1 MKRIKQQHNF
11 AESIDLQIKKS
22 RIKLEKDDSLKIYL
36 ENLSNELFYEIF
48 DYLDSCDLY
57 KAFSNLNIRF
67 QNLIFRSSFPLKIN
81 FCAKSKSII
90 EEYCQ
95 HLIIPNIH
103 RIISFN
109 LRSELVIDQFFQYC
123 TINSSFNRLESVI
136 LQELTDRQL
145 LTMLFYLN
153 SLPRLFSLTIDMEE
167 DYYYNL
173 GDTYRLIFSLSKL
186 KYNKMSLFGYEE
198 LFIEMPIILNERF
211 STIEYLIIDYSCTLN
226 QLDYLLCHTPR
237 LCHLRC
243 ERLVESDENVK
254 KNQSTTLS
262 HLTYISIGECQVEFD
277 DFEMF
282 FKEISFQLKVLYI
295 SISWNMSYLDANRW
309 EQLIK
314 KYMPQL
320 KKFHFTYDQ
329 YIDDILNIS
338 SGHEFINQFTSSFW
352 LEQKWFCQLKIDRGD
367 IIFLIQPYKK
377 EWFNFYEYI
386 GNDTYFKLKFIQNND
401 DIFNQNTT
409 NNCFIQMTVEDYI
422 LTERFQL
429 NINKLKATFIAIRFT
444 HLNINNNN
452 MCISMLIEILRLLPN
467 LESLKISSLSML
479 QSTVLSFEDIKK
491 YILISIINKIT
502 KVKLDKITEKKQI
515 QFLINLC
522 PRMQYFEVDCMSN
535 ADLSTFM
542 TFILINQ
549 MTHIPNLCFLCL
561 NVPNANENMIKNLAM
576 TIELETIIDKFKIQR
591 IGNKFFLYWK

>member
-1 MKRIKQQHNF
+1 
-11 AESIDLQIKKS
+11 
-22 RIKLEKDDSLKIYL
+22 SLKIYL

-95 HLIIPNIH
+95 HIIIPNIH

-367 IIFLIQPYKK
+367 IIFLIQPYK
-377 EWFNFYEYI
+377 
-386 GNDTYFKLKFIQNND
+386 
-401 DIFNQNTT
+401 
-409 NNCFIQMTVEDYI
+409 
-422 LTERFQL
+422 
-429 NINKLKATFIAIRFT
+429 
-444 HLNINNNN
+444 
-452 MCISMLIEILRLLPN
+452 
-467 LESLKISSLSML
+467 
-479 QSTVLSFEDIKK
+479 
-491 YILISIINKIT
+491 
-502 KVKLDKITEKKQI
+502 
-515 QFLINLC
+515 
-522 PRMQYFEVDCMSN
+522 
-535 ADLSTFM
+535 
-542 TFILINQ
+542 
-549 MTHIPNLCFLCL
+549 
-561 NVPNANENMIKNLAM
+561 
-576 TIELETIIDKFKIQR
+576 
-591 IGNKFFLYWK
+591 